1 MRKSGE
7 FRTASTP
14 GDERRTTATAVET
27 EWLAARGRLPE
38 KLRGSETEMETEKVK
53 PKRCQEPC
61 HGFFA
66 IKIPT

>member
-27 EWLAARGRLPE
+27 EWLAARGRRRYRTRGKME
-38 KLRGSETEMETEKVK
+38 NGDSLRIVRIGMLLGQKS
-53 PKRCQEPC
+53 
-61 HGFFA
+61 
-66 IKIPT
+66 